1 MEDKSADGL
10 RVLVSPPY
18 HPPPPSFAFSLYAYE
33 RYKRVKNGRTRS
45 NYTRQGDF
53 FFFKQAP
60 LPHPSMRYSPRIFH
74 RSFIPHKNYIGPF
87 NLLPS
92 HGRTVDKTCQDLTQQ
107 PERVIFFFF
116 FRSLL
121 SFFFLLCLDH
131 LLFLPFFFY
140 LVFFFYNKKMP
151 MALLHLPPSAREK
164 PAEE

>member
-1 MEDKSADGL
+1 MAEQDQTTQDKGI
-10 RVLVSPPY
+10 
-18 HPPPPSFAFSLYAYE
+18 
-33 RYKRVKNGRTRS
+33 
-45 NYTRQGDF
+45 F

-60 LPHPSMRYSPRIFH
+60 PPHPSMRYSPRIFH

-121 SFFFLLCLDH
+121 SFFFFVVPRPSFVSP
-131 LLFLPFFFY
+131 LLFLPCLFF
-140 LVFFFYNKKMP
+140 LQQENADGPSPLAPVRPRETSRGMKERQENKLKGT
-151 MALLHLPPSAREK
+151 LK
-164 PAEE
+164 KKK